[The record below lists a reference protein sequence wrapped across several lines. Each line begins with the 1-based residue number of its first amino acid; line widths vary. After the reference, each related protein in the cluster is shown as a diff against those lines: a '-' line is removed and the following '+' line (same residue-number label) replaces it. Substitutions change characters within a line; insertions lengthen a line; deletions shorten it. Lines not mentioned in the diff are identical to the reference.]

1 MSFKAPLILILTGFL
16 LSGSVIL
23 WEIVGQPNQ
32 DPYYDNQGRPPNPNL
47 QHRPQYYQPPPPPRH
62 DDHSEEPLP
71 DQIAA
76 IFLDQGWIGGMMLLL
91 MAYLHF
97 TQKQA
102 RADRIKLEDKLVD
115 LLTNNNKELAKFSA
129 ELDNLSR
136 EVERIRG

>member
-1 MSFKAPLILILTGFL
+1 MSWKAPLILLLAGFTV
-16 LSGSVIL
+16 SASVIL
-23 WEIVGQPNQ
+23 YTEIVGQERR
-32 DPYYDNQGRPPNPNL
+32 DPYQEDRGVRTQPK
-47 QHRPQYYQPPPPPRH
+47 YYQLPPPPRH
-62 DDHSEEPLP
+62 DDHSDETIP
-71 DQIAA
+71 DQIAT
-76 IFLDQGWIGGMMLLL
+76 IFLDQGWIGAMMLLL

>member
-1 MSFKAPLILILTGFL
+1 MTFKAPLLLILTGFL
-16 LSGSVIL
+16 ISGSVIL
-23 WEIVGQPNQ
+23 WEIVHGQQ
-32 DPYYDNQGRPPNPNL
+32 YRDPYHDNQGRHP
-47 QHRPQYYQPPPPPRH
+47 QGQQQPQYYQTPPRH
-62 DDHSEEPLP
+62 DDHSDEPIT
-71 DQIAA
+71 DQIAT

>member
-32 DPYYDNQGRPPNPNL
+32 DPYYDNQGRHPNPNL
-47 QHRPQYYQPPPPPRH
+47 QHQPQYYQPPPPRH
-62 DDHSEEPLP
+62 DDHSDESIT
-71 DQIAA
+71 DQVVSQ
-76 IFLDQGWIGGMMLLL
+76 FLKNGWIGAMLLIT
-91 MAYLHF
+91 MAYMHYS
-97 TQKQA
+97 QKTA
-102 RADRIKLEDKLVD
+102 RSDRIRLEESLVQ
-115 LLTNNNKELAKFSA
+115 LLTDNNKELAKFSA